1 MKNTTNNVLTAL
13 IAYNDNSLS
22 YTREISCFIVPN
34 KGIISM
40 STNNDAG
47 SVVFDFFNIWGQI
60 KQMDKRPECVYML
73 HSHPP
78 YLNRMSSTD
87 ENMVQGWATALGIP
101 IYFIV
106 ITPNN
111 LTAYRCEMEIFSKFT
126 GHKEFHNKFFIDI
139 DLLDEKACLAYPEMC
154 AISKIIY
161 GLSKLEPLST
171 DNFEKIAE
179 YINESGVIIS

>member
-13 IAYNDNSLS
+13 MAYNDNSLS
-22 YTREISCFIVPN
+22 FTREISCFIVPN

-40 STNNDAG
+40 STNNNAG
-47 SVVFDFFNIWGQI
+47 GVEFDFFSIWEQI

-78 YLNRMSSTD
+78 YLNKMSSTD

-101 IYFIV
+101 IYFVV
-106 ITPNN
+106 ITPSN
-111 LTAYRCEMEIFSKFT
+111 LTAYRCEMEIFDKISFNKLFS
-126 GHKEFHNKFFIDI
+126 NKFFIDI
-139 DLLDEKACLAYPEMC
+139 DLLDERACLAYPEMC

-161 GLSKLEPLST
+161 GFSKLEQLKT
-171 DNFEKIAE
+171 DNFDKVAE
-179 YINESGVIIS
+179 YINESGVIIQ